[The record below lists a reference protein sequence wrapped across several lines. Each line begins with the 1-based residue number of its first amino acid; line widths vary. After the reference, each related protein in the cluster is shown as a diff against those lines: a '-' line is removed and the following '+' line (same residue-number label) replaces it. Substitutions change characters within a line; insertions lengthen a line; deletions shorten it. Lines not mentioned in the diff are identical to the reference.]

1 MEDNYFKILLIDLT
15 FIFGIF
21 KKVVTTK
28 LKPKYNRHRRF
39 KG

>member
-1 MEDNYFKILLIDLT
+1 MKVNYSKILLIDLT

-21 KKVVTTK
+21 IKVVTQK
-28 LKPKYNRHRRF
+28 LKPKYNRHRRL